1 MSDEYLLLLDE
12 NSKINQR
19 KTNIIEDN
27 NKLIASLV
35 EKEKFVPEAIE
46 NISKFEYNFE
56 EKRIIYLEQNDSIKN
71 IQKYYFETREINFYN
86 LQLDLLLTDI
96 VTYQK
101 NKKKVVLLAGNEIN
115 AKKLCDIEE
124 LNHIDQD
131 AINEFI
137 EDKVANIMA
146 YKLSSLG
153 ENIDNSGTST
163 PANQGAIKSITRG
176 SVRIEYNYDSVS
188 SESMSNSSTKTSPEL
203 TSEEMKV
210 LNKYRKLRF

>member
-1 MSDEYLLLLDE
+1 MLE
-12 NSKINQR
+12 NIKLILGLEKYDYDNLIIFYIDKVTKR
-19 KTNIIEDN
+19 VKGYCNIEDF
-27 NKLIASLV
+27 S
-35 EKEKFVPEAIE
+35 
-46 NISKFEYNFE
+46 
-56 EKRIIYLEQNDSIKN
+56 
-71 IQKYYFETREINFYN
+71 
-86 LQLDLLLTDI
+86 
-96 VTYQK
+96 
-101 NKKKVVLLAGNEIN
+101 
-115 AKKLCDIEE
+115 E
-124 LNHIDQD
+124 LNQIDQD

-153 ENIDNSGTST
+153 ENVDDSGTST

-210 LNKYRKLRF
+210 LNKYRRLRF

>member
-1 MSDEYLLLLDE
+1 MLENIKLILGLNKTDYDNLIIFYIDKVTKRVKGYCNIEDLDE
-12 NSKINQR
+12 
-19 KTNIIEDN
+19 
-27 NKLIASLV
+27 
-35 EKEKFVPEAIE
+35 
-46 NISKFEYNFE
+46 
-56 EKRIIYLEQNDSIKN
+56 LEQM
-71 IQKYYFETREINFYN
+71 
-86 LQLDLLLTDI
+86 
-96 VTYQK
+96 
-101 NKKKVVLLAGNEIN
+101 
-115 AKKLCDIEE
+115 
-124 LNHIDQD
+124 DQD

-153 ENIDNSGTST
+153 ENVDDSGTST

-210 LNKYRKLRF
+210 LNKYRRLRF

>member
-1 MSDEYLLLLDE
+1 MLE
-12 NSKINQR
+12 NIKLILGLEKNDYDNLIIFYIDKVTKR
-19 KTNIIEDN
+19 VKGYCNIEDLD
-27 NKLIASLV
+27 KL
-35 EKEKFVPEAIE
+35 
-46 NISKFEYNFE
+46 E
-56 EKRIIYLEQNDSIKN
+56 EM
-71 IQKYYFETREINFYN
+71 
-86 LQLDLLLTDI
+86 
-96 VTYQK
+96 
-101 NKKKVVLLAGNEIN
+101 
-115 AKKLCDIEE
+115 
-124 LNHIDQD
+124 DQD

-153 ENIDNSGTST
+153 ENVDNSGTST
-163 PANQGAIKSITRG
+163 PANQGAIKAITRG

>member
-1 MSDEYLLLLDE
+1 MLENIKLIIGLDKYDYDNLILLFISKVTKRVKGYCNIEDLDE
-12 NSKINQR
+12 
-19 KTNIIEDN
+19 
-27 NKLIASLV
+27 L
-35 EKEKFVPEAIE
+35 
-46 NISKFEYNFE
+46 E
-56 EKRIIYLEQNDSIKN
+56 E
-71 IQKYYFETREINFYN
+71 
-86 LQLDLLLTDI
+86 
-96 VTYQK
+96 
-101 NKKKVVLLAGNEIN
+101 
-115 AKKLCDIEE
+115 
-124 LNHIDQD
+124 IDQD

-153 ENIDNSGTST
+153 ENVDDSGTST

-176 SVRIEYNYDSVS
+176 SVRIEYNYDSIS

>member
-1 MSDEYLLLLDE
+1 MLE
-12 NSKINQR
+12 NIKLIIGLEKNDYDNLIIFYIDKVTKR
-19 KTNIIEDN
+19 VKGYCNIEDLD
-27 NKLIASLV
+27 K
-35 EKEKFVPEAIE
+35 
-46 NISKFEYNFE
+46 
-56 EKRIIYLEQNDSIKN
+56 LEQ
-71 IQKYYFETREINFYN
+71 
-86 LQLDLLLTDI
+86 
-96 VTYQK
+96 
-101 NKKKVVLLAGNEIN
+101 
-115 AKKLCDIEE
+115 IE
-124 LNHIDQD
+124 QD

-153 ENIDNSGTST
+153 ENVDDSGTST
-163 PANQGAIKSITRG
+163 PANQGAIKAITRG

>member
-1 MSDEYLLLLDE
+1 MLE
-12 NSKINQR
+12 NI
-19 KTNIIEDN
+19 
-27 NKLIASLV
+27 KLILGLEKNDYDNLIIFYIDKVTKRV
-35 EKEKFVPEAIE
+35 EGYCNIE
-46 NISKFEYNFE
+46 NIYELE
-56 EKRIIYLEQNDSIKN
+56 E
-71 IQKYYFETREINFYN
+71 
-86 LQLDLLLTDI
+86 
-96 VTYQK
+96 
-101 NKKKVVLLAGNEIN
+101 
-115 AKKLCDIEE
+115 
-124 LNHIDQD
+124 IDQD

-153 ENIDNSGTST
+153 ENVDDSGTST

-210 LNKYRKLRF
+210 LNKYRRLRF

>member
-1 MSDEYLLLLDE
+1 MLE
-12 NSKINQR
+12 NIKLILGLN
-19 KTNIIEDN
+19 KTDYDDLISFYIDKVTKRVGGYCNIEDLD
-27 NKLIASLV
+27 KL
-35 EKEKFVPEAIE
+35 
-46 NISKFEYNFE
+46 E
-56 EKRIIYLEQNDSIKN
+56 EM
-71 IQKYYFETREINFYN
+71 
-86 LQLDLLLTDI
+86 
-96 VTYQK
+96 
-101 NKKKVVLLAGNEIN
+101 
-115 AKKLCDIEE
+115 
-124 LNHIDQD
+124 DQD

-153 ENIDNSGTST
+153 ENVDDSGTST

-210 LNKYRKLRF
+210 LNKYRRLRF

>member
-1 MSDEYLLLLDE
+1 MLENIKLIIGLNKTDYDDLISFYIDKVTKRVGGYCNIEDLDE
-12 NSKINQR
+12 
-19 KTNIIEDN
+19 
-27 NKLIASLV
+27 L
-35 EKEKFVPEAIE
+35 
-46 NISKFEYNFE
+46 E
-56 EKRIIYLEQNDSIKN
+56 EM
-71 IQKYYFETREINFYN
+71 
-86 LQLDLLLTDI
+86 
-96 VTYQK
+96 
-101 NKKKVVLLAGNEIN
+101 
-115 AKKLCDIEE
+115 
-124 LNHIDQD
+124 DQD

-153 ENIDNSGTST
+153 ENVDDSGTST

-210 LNKYRKLRF
+210 LNKYRRLRF